1 MRVEPAGWGCAP
13 VSLGLSL
20 AVLFSAC
27 GDARAATAANSRS
40 PLGLNLSAV
49 NYFSAEQP
57 FLDVFKTSGIS
68 ASNQPEGWITHSAN
82 TWDTRE
88 EAYLQLDGNGFPTS
102 LTASAAD
109 PNKPQQFTQVCTLL
123 LRNLP
128 LSNAG
133 RGLPYRA
140 GNYTVLY
147 DGEGT
152 LSYGFDAVLSRSFP
166 GRDVVTVATPTWA
179 GGFLLCVTSTDP
191 RHTGNNLRNIRVVY
205 SKEESL
211 LRAGE
216 TFRPG
221 FLQLLQNF
229 RVLRFMDW
237 GRTNNNTISTW
248 SRRSQPADGGYGTE
262 AGVPW
267 EIDLAL
273 ANASGADPWLDIPA
287 EADNN
292 YITELAT
299 LAHRS
304 LNANSDIY
312 VELSNEVWNASFSQ
326 YQYSAR
332 QGRALWPAARAYQAA
347 IDWYGMRTAQMCDI
361 WKSVWGNDFSRVH
374 CVLGAQTENPY
385 TATQALDCPLWV
397 GSGNAP
403 CIKHH
408 ISEVAICWY
417 FSFAVPASWSTLTPA
432 QQLDHLFT
440 ELNHGGLIPGDYPGG
455 YLKQA
460 ADFEK
465 AYALA
470 LKPYKLPFISYEGGQ
485 GFSGT
490 FAATQY
496 PEGSWAV
503 QLYIAANRD
512 PRMRDAYLSALTDW
526 RANGGRTATQYAD
539 ISAPS
544 HWGEWGALESF
555 ADTTSPLTSAPA
567 KWQGLQRFISGSPC
581 WWAGCAGKIV
591 SDTGS
596 QMHEKTQ

>member
-1 MRVEPAGWGCAP
+1 MRVEPAGRGSAAIA
-13 VSLGLSL
+13 VGIGIV
-20 AVLFSAC
+20 VLFSAF
-27 GDARAATAANSRS
+27 GDVRAATAANSRS
-40 PLGLNLSAV
+40 PLGLNLTAV

-68 ASNQPEGWITHSAN
+68 ASNQSEGWITHTAG

-88 EAYLQLDGNGFPTS
+88 EAYLQLDRNGFPTS
-102 LTASAAD
+102 LTAAATE
-109 PNKPQQFTQVCTLL
+109 PGKPQQFQQVCTLL

-128 LSNAG
+128 PANAG
-133 RGLPYRA
+133 RGMPYRA

-147 DGEGT
+147 DGQGA
-152 LSYGFDAVLSRSFP
+152 LSYGFDAVLSHSSP
-166 GRDVVTVATPTWA
+166 GRDVVTVATPTWE
-179 GGFLLCVTSTDP
+179 GGFLLCITSTDP

-211 LRAGE
+211 LEAGQ

-237 GRTNNNTISTW
+237 GRTNNNSISSW
-248 SRRSQPADGGYGTE
+248 SKRSQLTDGGYGTA

-267 EIDLAL
+267 EIDLGL
-273 ANASGADPWLDIPA
+273 ANASGTDPWLDIPA
-287 EADNN
+287 EADND
-292 YITELAT
+292 YITQFAT

-304 LNANSDIY
+304 LNTSSGIY

-332 QGRALWPAARAYQAA
+332 KGRELWPAAGAYQAA
-347 IDWYGMRTAQMCDI
+347 TDWYGMRTAQMCDI
-361 WKSVWGNDFSRVH
+361 WKAVWGNDFSRVH

-403 CIKHH
+403 CSKHH

-417 FSFAVPASWSTLTPA
+417 FSFAVPASWGTLTRA
-432 QQLDHLFT
+432 QQLDQLFS

-470 LKPYKLPFISYEGGQ
+470 LKPYDLPFISYEGGQ
-485 GFSGT
+485 GFSGA
-490 FAATQY
+490 FASSQY

-503 QLYIAANRD
+503 ELYIAANRD
-512 PRMRDAYLSALTDW
+512 PRMRDAYLSALTAW

-539 ISAPS
+539 ISAPN

-555 ADTTSPLTSAPA
+555 GDTTSPLTSSPP
-567 KWQGLQRFISGSPC
+567 KWEGLQRFISGSPC
-581 WWAGCAGKIV
+581 WWAGCAGTV
-591 SDTGS
+591 GSDAGP
-596 QMHEKTQ
+596 QMHEKAQ